1 MGNLLQGKFGY
12 SFLDAAPIWPRIK
25 RALPVSGQLALG
37 VLAIMTFIGI
47 PLGMLAARFHNTLLD
62 YSIVSTSL
70 FFWSIPPYVLVPVM
84 LIITVLWLD
93 IMNVPRGWKGPL
105 HPSFFVAAAIISTR
119 SLAGVIRQTRGG
131 ILEVLQND
139 YVRTARAKGLTEVKI
154 MARHV
159 ARNALISRSYFAG
172 LLVDDFMWG
181 AVFLELAFN
190 LPGLGRLFQQGLA
203 GRDFNIDQRCGAFH
217 CRHDNGTESHRRPDL
232 SSPGSPRCLRLRPL
246 RPSSSRRGKYVRST
260 GSKRLTGTATEEVGM
275 AQTESANAAEL
286 SLEME
291 TDEPRLAACG
301 ASLSAYGAQQAVYG
315 GIIHLFASLCN
326 SILWALSG
334 SLPLYA
340 PKPGPNRRRP

>member
-1 MGNLLQGKFGY
+1 MTRYLSMRLLIIIPTLFTTLMIVFLLGYLGPIDPVTILRTQWAAQGVYLNEEEVADLRSQYGLDRPFHEQFGTYMGNLLQGKFGY

-139 YVRTARAKGLTEVKI
+139 YVRTARAKGLTEVKV

-159 ARNALISRSYFAG
+159 ARNALIPVVTSLG

-203 GRDFNIDQRCGAFH
+203 GRDFNMI
-217 CRHDNGTESHRRPDL
+217 NGVVLFTAGMTMALNLIVDL
-232 SSPGSPRCLRLRPL
+232 IYPLLDPR
-246 RPSSSRRGKYVRST
+246 V
-260 GSKRLTGTATEEVGM
+260 
-275 AQTESANAAEL
+275 
-286 SLEME
+286 
-291 TDEPRLAACG
+291 
-301 ASLSAYGAQQAVYG
+301 AYD
-315 GIIHLFASLCN
+315 
-326 SILWALSG
+326 
-334 SLPLYA
+334 
-340 PKPGPNRRRP
+340 

>member
-1 MGNLLQGKFGY
+1 MTRYLSMRLLIIVPTLFATLMIVFLLGYLGPIDPVTILRTQWAAQGVYLNEEEVADLRSQYGLDRPFHVQFGTYMGNLLQGKFGY

-47 PLGMLAARFHNTLLD
+47 PLGMLAARFHNTVLD
-62 YSIVSTSL
+62 YTIVSGSL
-70 FFWSIPPYVLVPVM
+70 FFWSIPPYVLVPVI
-84 LIITVLWLD
+84 LIITVLWMD
-93 IMNVPRGWKGPL
+93 IMNVPRGWKGVW
-105 HPSFFVAAAIISTR
+105 HPSYFVAAAIISTR

-159 ARNALISRSYFAG
+159 ARNALIPVVTSLG

-203 GRDFNIDQRCGAFH
+203 GRDFNMI
-217 CRHDNGTESHRRPDL
+217 NGVVLFTAGMTMALNLIVDL
-232 SSPGSPRCLRLRPL
+232 IYPILDPR
-246 RPSSSRRGKYVRST
+246 V
-260 GSKRLTGTATEEVGM
+260 
-275 AQTESANAAEL
+275 
-286 SLEME
+286 
-291 TDEPRLAACG
+291 
-301 ASLSAYGAQQAVYG
+301 AYD
-315 GIIHLFASLCN
+315 
-326 SILWALSG
+326 
-334 SLPLYA
+334 
-340 PKPGPNRRRP
+340 

>member
-1 MGNLLQGKFGY
+1 MTRYLSMRLLIIIPTLFTTLMIVFLLGYLGPIDPVTILRTQWAAQGVYLNEEEVADLRSQYGLDRPFHEQFGTYMGNLLQGKFGY

-93 IMNVPRGWKGPL
+93 LMNVPRGWKGVM
-105 HPSFFVAAAIISTR
+105 HPSYFVAAAIISTR

-131 ILEVLQND
+131 ILEVMQND
-139 YVRTARAKGLTEVKI
+139 YVRTARAKGLTEVRV

-159 ARNALISRSYFAG
+159 ARNALIPVVTSLG

-203 GRDFNIDQRCGAFH
+203 GRDFNMI
-217 CRHDNGTESHRRPDL
+217 NGVVLFTAGMTMALNLIVDL
-232 SSPGSPRCLRLRPL
+232 IYPLLDPR
-246 RPSSSRRGKYVRST
+246 V
-260 GSKRLTGTATEEVGM
+260 
-275 AQTESANAAEL
+275 
-286 SLEME
+286 
-291 TDEPRLAACG
+291 
-301 ASLSAYGAQQAVYG
+301 AYD
-315 GIIHLFASLCN
+315 
-326 SILWALSG
+326 
-334 SLPLYA
+334 
-340 PKPGPNRRRP
+340 